1 MEVQT
6 AWQGLLPLYLFLG
19 GLGGSTLALAAW
31 LDVLA
36 PKRYRRTVRPCAWS
50 ALLFLILGVI
60 ILLADTGT
68 PFRALLLWNSFSNP
82 TSWLTIG
89 AWTLAAA
96 LCGNLALSLVASCCA
111 PRRSILRSILGVAV
125 KKKSGGPNNNTP
137 GVLLMTSSA
146 IVSWNTVLVP
156 ALFVLSSLNS
166 GTAFVSCIY
175 RLKEKAKR
183 ARRMTAWN
191 GLTVF
196 LTTAESVVTGL
207 YLSWLATSSPA
218 TLPAAQLLIDGVL
231 SLPFWLFVVGAGL
244 VIPWAIALIGL
255 LRHKDPKWLVILSAI
270 CTLIGACALRFLI
283 LAIGLRFPVG
293 LI

>member
-111 PRRSILRSILGVAV
+111 PRRSILRSILRVACIIV
-125 KKKSGGPNNNTP
+125 GAATCIYT
-137 GVLLMTSSA
+137 GVLLMASSA
-146 IVSWNTVLVP
+146 IVSWSTALVP
-156 ALFVLSSLNS
+156 ALFALSSFNS

-175 RLKEKAKR
+175 RLREKAKR
-183 ARRMTAWN
+183 ARRMTVWN
-191 GLTVF
+191 GFAVL
-196 LTTAESVVTGL
+196 LTTAESVVVGL
-207 YLSWLATSSPA
+207 YLGWLAASSPT
-218 TLPAAQLLIDGVL
+218 TLPAAQLLIDGTL
-231 SLPFWLFVVGAGL
+231 SLPLWLFVVGSGL
-244 VIPWAIALIGL
+244 VIPLAIALIGL
-255 LRHKDPKWLVILSAI
+255 LRHKDPKWLVVFSGI
-270 CTLIGACALRFLI
+270 CALTGACALRFLV

>member
-36 PKRYRRTVRPCAWS
+36 PRRYRRTVRPCAWS

-96 LCGNLALSLVASCCA
+96 LCGNLALSLVVSCCA
-111 PRRSILRSILGVAV
+111 PRRSILRSILGVACIIV
-125 KKKSGGPNNNTP
+125 GAATCIYT

-191 GLTVF
+191 GFTVF

>member
-111 PRRSILRSILGVAV
+111 PRRSILRSILGVACIIV
-125 KKKSGGPNNNTP
+125 GAATCIYT

-207 YLSWLATSSPA
+207 YLSWLATWSGQDF
-218 TLPAAQLLIDGVL
+218 LDNYLRI
-231 SLPFWLFVVGAGL
+231 FR
-244 VIPWAIALIGL
+244 L
-255 LRHKDPKWLVILSAI
+255 LRALSRKEHCSQWRNASSACCSRAR
-270 CTLIGACALRFLI
+270 CT
-283 LAIGLRFPVG
+283 
-293 LI
+293 

>member
-111 PRRSILRSILGVAV
+111 PRRSILRSILGVACIIV
-125 KKKSGGPNNNTP
+125 GAATCIYT

-191 GLTVF
+191 GFTVF

-244 VIPWAIALIGL
+244 VVPWAIALIGL

>member
-1 MEVQT
+1 MEVQA
-6 AWQGLLPLYLFLG
+6 AWHGLLPLYLFLG
-19 GLGGSTLALAAW
+19 GLGGGTLVLTAW
-31 LDVLA
+31 LDLLA

-50 ALLFLILGVI
+50 ALLFLIFGAI
-60 ILLADTGT
+60 ILLVDVGT
-68 PFRALLLWNSFSNP
+68 PFRALLLWDSFSNP
-82 TSWLTIG
+82 ASWLTIG

-111 PRRSILRSILGVAV
+111 PRRSILRSILGVACIIV
-125 KKKSGGPNNNTP
+125 GAATCIYT

-146 IVSWNTVLVP
+146 IVSWNTILVP

-191 GLTVF
+191 GFTVF

>member
-1 MEVQT
+1 MNVHGGIVEVQT

-36 PKRYRRTVRPCAWS
+36 PKRYRRTVRPCAWF

-111 PRRSILRSILGVAV
+111 PRRSILRSILGVACIIV
-125 KKKSGGPNNNTP
+125 GAATCIYT

-156 ALFVLSSLNS
+156 RTLRSSL
-166 GTAFVSCIY
+166 FPQF
-175 RLKEKAKR
+175 RD
-183 ARRMTAWN
+183 
-191 GLTVF
+191 GLCLVH
-196 LTTAESVVTGL
+196 
-207 YLSWLATSSPA
+207 
-218 TLPAAQLLIDGVL
+218 LPA
-231 SLPFWLFVVGAGL
+231 
-244 VIPWAIALIGL
+244 
-255 LRHKDPKWLVILSAI
+255 
-270 CTLIGACALRFLI
+270 
-283 LAIGLRFPVG
+283 
-293 LI
+293 

>member
-111 PRRSILRSILGVAV
+111 SRRSILRSILGVACIIV
-125 KKKSGGPNNNTP
+125 GAATCIYT

-191 GLTVF
+191 GFTVF

-255 LRHKDPKWLVILSAI
+255 LRHKDPKWLVVLSAI

>member
-111 PRRSILRSILGVAV
+111 PRRSILRSILGVACIN
-125 KKKSGGPNNNTP
+125 GGAATCIYT
-137 GVLLMTSSA
+137 GVHLKTSIA
-146 IVSWNTVLVP
+146 KVSWNTVLVP

-191 GLTVF
+191 GFTVF

-218 TLPAAQLLIDGVL
+218 TFPAAQLLIDGVL

>member
-6 AWQGLLPLYLFLG
+6 AWHGLLPLYLFLG
-19 GLGGSTLALAAW
+19 GLGGGTLVLTAW
-31 LDVLA
+31 LDLLA

-50 ALLFLILGVI
+50 ALLFLIFGAI
-60 ILLADTGT
+60 ILLVDVGT
-68 PFRALLLWNSFSNP
+68 PFRALLLWDSFSNP
-82 TSWLTIG
+82 ASWLTIG

-96 LCGNLALSLVASCCA
+96 LCSSLALSLVASCCA
-111 PRRSILRSILGVAV
+111 PRRSILRSILGVACIIV
-125 KKKSGGPNNNTP
+125 GAATCIYT

>member
-1 MEVQT
+1 MEVQA
-6 AWQGLLPLYLFLG
+6 AWHGLLPLYLFLG
-19 GLGGSTLALAAW
+19 GLGGGTLVLTAW
-31 LDVLA
+31 LDLLA

-50 ALLFLILGVI
+50 ALLFLIFGAI
-60 ILLADTGT
+60 ILLVDVGT
-68 PFRALLLWNSFSNP
+68 PFRALLLWDSFSNP
-82 TSWLTIG
+82 ASWLTIG

-111 PRRSILRSILGVAV
+111 PRRSILRSILGVACIIV
-125 KKKSGGPNNNTP
+125 GAATCIYT

-191 GLTVF
+191 GFTVF

>member
-111 PRRSILRSILGVAV
+111 PRRSILRSILGVACIIV
-125 KKKSGGPNNNTP
+125 GAATCIYT

-191 GLTVF
+191 GFTVF

-270 CTLIGACALRFLI
+270 CTLIGA
-283 LAIGLRFPVG
+283 
-293 LI
+293 

>member
-111 PRRSILRSILGVAV
+111 PRRSILRSILGVACIIV
-125 KKKSGGPNNNTP
+125 GAATCIYTR
-137 GVLLMTSSA
+137 VLLMTSSA
-146 IVSWNTVLVP
+146 IVSWNTILVP

-191 GLTVF
+191 GFTVF